1 MRLLF
6 VVVDQLLS
14 CVQLFVTP
22 WTAACQSPLS
32 FTVSWSLLILM
43 SIGSVTLSNYLI
55 FSCTLLLQSFPVSGS
70 FPMSRLFGSG
80 GQGIRAS
87 ASASVI
93 PMNTQGWFPL
103 GLTGLISL
111 QSKGLSRVFSSTTIQ
126 KPQFFAAQSSL
137 QSNSQFIHDCWK
149 NHSFD

>member
-32 FTVSWSLLILM
+32 FTISWSLLVLM

-55 FSCTLLLQSFPVSGS
+55 FSCPLLLQSFPVSGS

-93 PMNTQGWFPL
+93 PMNMKGWFPL
-103 GLTGLISL
+103 GFTGLISL

-137 QSNSQFIHDCWK
+137 QSNSQFVHDYWK